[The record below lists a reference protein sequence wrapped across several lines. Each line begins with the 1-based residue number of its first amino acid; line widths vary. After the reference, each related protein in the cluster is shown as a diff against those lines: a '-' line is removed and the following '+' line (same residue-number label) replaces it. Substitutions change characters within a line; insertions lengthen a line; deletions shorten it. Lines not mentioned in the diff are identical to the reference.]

1 MTRRSKV
8 GSVVSLS
15 ALVILTCGEV
25 ASADPTLAL
34 VAAGKAERQLN
45 VIALPRDWCGYG
57 SIIDG
62 FEAKYGLTVNELSPE
77 AGSEEQIEAIRA
89 TRGHADPQAPD
100 VIDVGLAFGPAA
112 KKAGLLQPYKVSNW
126 TSIPDAVKDP
136 DGYWYGDYYGVLV
149 FQVNADVVE
158 NAPSDWPDLLKA
170 GHRVALAG
178 DPKASNQAF
187 LGVFAAGLS
196 MAQGDVDQAADR
208 GLRFFADLHNK
219 GNFVP
224 VVGDAEALRQGAAS
238 ILIRWDYLAL
248 GDRDRFNGAP
258 KVSVIVPKT
267 GVVAGVYVQAISA
280 SAPHPNAAKL
290 WMEYLYSDEAQLAW
304 LNGYCRPIRFKD
316 LLRDGKVPV
325 RLLQEFPDIHENGDD
340 HNGDHE
346 EPMFPTI
353 EEQERAKDII
363 MKGWDDLMPDV
374 TCEQHDLLV
383 SSVPMSSDEA
393 IPQFCTPT

>member
-1 MTRRSKV
+1 MTPQSNVRS
-8 GSVVSLS
+8 GALLS
-15 ALVILTCGEV
+15 ALAILTCGEV
-25 ASADPTLAL
+25 VSAAPSSVL
-34 VAAGKAERQLN
+34 VAAARAERQLN

-77 AGSEEQIEAIRA
+77 AGSEDQIEAIRA
-89 TRGHADPQAPD
+89 TRGPADTQAPD

-112 KKAGLLQPYKVSNW
+112 KKAGLLQPYKVSSW

-170 GHRVALAG
+170 GHRVALGG

-196 MAQGDVDQAADR
+196 MAQGDVDQAADQ

-224 VVGDAEALRQGAAS
+224 VVGDAETLTQGAAP

-248 GDRDRFNGAP
+248 GDRDRLRGSP
-258 KVSVIVPKT
+258 KVNVVVPKT

-290 WMEYLYSDEAQLAW
+290 WMEYLYSDEAQLAL
-304 LNGYCRPIRFKD
+304 LNGYCRPIRLKD

-325 RLLQEFPDIHENGDD
+325 RLLQEFPDIYGSGDD
-340 HNGDHE
+340 HNGDHR
-346 EPMFPTI
+346 EPVFPTI
-353 EEQERAKDII
+353 EELERAKNII
-363 MKGWDDLMPDV
+363 IRGWDDLLPDV
-374 TCEQHDLLV
+374 QCEQHDSPA
-383 SSVPMSSDEA
+383 SSVPMSSNDA
-393 IPQFCTPT
+393 VPPFCTPT